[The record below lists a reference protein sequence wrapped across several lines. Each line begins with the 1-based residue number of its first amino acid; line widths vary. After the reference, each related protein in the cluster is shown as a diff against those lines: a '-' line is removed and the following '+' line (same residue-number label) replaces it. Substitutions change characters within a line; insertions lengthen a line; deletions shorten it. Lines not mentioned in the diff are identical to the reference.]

1 VNGLPNSDATMEPGS
16 TESGLGAAAQRKLLK
31 LTRKRLERFVTFVP
45 KFLVNDNPATIH
57 DLRVRSRRLQQTF
70 RIIVPQA
77 RTPASRKVIRTLRR
91 VRRAL
96 GPCRNV
102 DVNIELVEQRFR
114 AAKSPALRDGWDA
127 LRTHLQ
133 ERRPALVANA
143 YKEVAKHDFIT
154 FIERARKLLAHADL
168 DADPTAKLQA
178 AMARALAQWDE
189 AYGMAEASRDVENL
203 HALRIATKRLRYRAE
218 LLADS
223 GSLSI
228 EPVVKDL
235 KELQGALGGWHDRS
249 VLLQSAAEFLAR
261 PEFLNDHPDMGGALL
276 ADMEKEKQTNDA
288 SIEKVLACAAK
299 LRTRW
304 DSRQAQ
310 EESQPAKNK
319 AQ

>member
-1 VNGLPNSDATMEPGS
+1 MEPGS
-16 TESGLGAAAQRKLLK
+16 TESRLGAAAQRKLLK

-45 KFLVNDNPATIH
+45 KFLVNDKPATIH

-70 RIIVPQA
+70 RIILPQA

-91 VRRAL
+91 IRRAL

-114 AAKSPALRDGWDA
+114 AAKSPPLRDGWNA

-178 AMARALAQWDE
+178 ALARALAQWDE

-223 GSLSI
+223 GSVSI

-235 KELQGALGGWHDRS
+235 KAIQAALGDWHDRS
-249 VLLQSAAEFLAR
+249 VLFQCAAEFLAE
-261 PEFLNDHPDMGGALL
+261 PEFLNGHPDIGGALL
-276 ADMEKEKQTNDA
+276 AEMEQEKQMNAAAMEKISA
-288 SIEKVLACAAK
+288 RAAK
-299 LRTRW
+299 LRQRW
-304 DSRQAQ
+304 SDQQTLS
-310 EESQPAKNK
+310 EYPPTKNK
-319 AQ
+319 DQ

>member
-1 VNGLPNSDATMEPGS
+1 
-16 TESGLGAAAQRKLLK
+16 
-31 LTRKRLERFVTFVP
+31 
-45 KFLVNDNPATIH
+45 
-57 DLRVRSRRLQQTF
+57 
-70 RIIVPQA
+70 
-77 RTPASRKVIRTLRR
+77 
-91 VRRAL
+91 
-96 GPCRNV
+96 
-102 DVNIELVEQRFR
+102 
-114 AAKSPALRDGWDA
+114 
-127 LRTHLQ
+127 
-133 ERRPALVANA
+133 VANA

-178 AMARALAQWDE
+178 ALARALAQWDE

-223 GSLSI
+223 GSVSI

-235 KELQGALGGWHDRS
+235 KELQGALGDWHDRS

-276 ADMEKEKQTNDA
+276 ADMEKEKQTRDQE
-288 SIEKVLACAAK
+288 IENILARAVK
-299 LRTRW
+299 LRRRW
-304 DSRQAQ
+304 SDRQTVS
-310 EESQPAKNK
+310 ENPPAKSK

>member
-1 VNGLPNSDATMEPGS
+1 MEPGS

-45 KFLVNDNPATIH
+45 KFLVNDKPATIH

-70 RIIVPQA
+70 RIILPQA

-114 AAKSPALRDGWDA
+114 AAKSPALRDGWNA

-178 AMARALAQWDE
+178 ALARALAQWDE

-223 GSLSI
+223 GSVSI

-235 KELQGALGGWHDRS
+235 KAIQAALGDWHDRS
-249 VLLQSAAEFLAR
+249 VLLQCAAEFLAE
-261 PEFLNDHPDMGGALL
+261 PEFLNGHPDIGGALL
-276 ADMEKEKQTNDA
+276 AEMEQEKQMNAAAMEKISA
-288 SIEKVLACAAK
+288 RAAK
-299 LRTRW
+299 LRQRW
-304 DSRQAQ
+304 SDQQTLS
-310 EESQPAKNK
+310 EYPPTKNK

>member
-1 VNGLPNSDATMEPGS
+1 
-16 TESGLGAAAQRKLLK
+16 
-31 LTRKRLERFVTFVP
+31 
-45 KFLVNDNPATIH
+45 
-57 DLRVRSRRLQQTF
+57 
-70 RIIVPQA
+70 
-77 RTPASRKVIRTLRR
+77 
-91 VRRAL
+91 
-96 GPCRNV
+96 
-102 DVNIELVEQRFR
+102 
-114 AAKSPALRDGWDA
+114 
-127 LRTHLQ
+127 
-133 ERRPALVANA
+133 VANA

-168 DADPTAKLQA
+168 DADPTTKLQA
-178 AMARALAQWDE
+178 ALARALAQWDE
-189 AYGMAEASRDVENL
+189 AYGMAEASRNVENL

-223 GSLSI
+223 GGVSI

-235 KELQGALGGWHDRS
+235 KELQGGLGDWHDRS

-261 PEFLNDHPDMGGALL
+261 PEFLKDHPDMGGALL
-276 ADMEKEKQTNDA
+276 ADIKKEKQTNDA